1 MIDQIEF
8 DLLKEDNKKLLRQ
21 LELIRQTVILKSYKL
36 GTEFFNA
43 LVKQLNEALEADFTF
58 IGKLCNDSDIQTLS
72 VFSQNA
78 IQPNFS
84 YSLAH
89 TPCATLIGN
98 DSCCYSDK
106 VTELFPDD
114 KMLVEMGVS
123 GYLGVSL
130 FDSKKQAAGILV
142 SLFKRP
148 IKDAFFKETLLL
160 IYASQ
165 AGGELEHLNHYR
177 QLEESRKELELKHTE
192 LTERNMELQSLEK
205 ELWNINEQLFRSNEV
220 LVVSEQIASTQN
232 QRLAIL
238 FNNLPEGLMLES
250 DKGIILRVNQKFC
263 DFFGLNLPPA
273 MLEEANSR
281 QAAERI
287 SDLFMKPDTFLDRTD
302 IILREGKSV
311 SGEELELKDGRFFE
325 RDFFPVHLGEG
336 QVEKL
341 WVYRDVSARKVREK
355 SEKRLTQRIEAALRS
370 GNMAWWEVQ
379 FPSGKMVFDK
389 RKAEMLGYN
398 PGEFYSIDDF
408 GKYIHPEDKENVDTC
423 MEQCIS
429 GRKKIYEAEYR
440 ILNRQGNYRWF
451 FDTGEIA
458 EQDKKKGTALLVGL
472 VEDITERKEAEQ
484 SLRESEERLELS
496 IRGAGLGLWMWN
508 MKTGSTTYNERWAE
522 LIGYSLE
529 ELSPT
534 TIETWNQFVHP
545 DDMAVSEEALRKHI
559 KGESDFYEC
568 EVRMQHKDGHWVWV
582 LDRGKVFEWDS
593 KGNPVRMNGI
603 QSDISARKSIETE
616 LHLTQ
621 MHYTDFI
628 NASTDLVSY
637 WKVESGLNNKLP
649 LDKQVEKLYRTVCLD
664 ANKAL
669 WKIVGLSSKDQIVGR
684 QIHEF
689 YDKPLLEDAINQFV
703 QNGYQLVNY
712 EIHHHIINGADFY
725 SLASWYG
732 IVEEEELRNVWVVSR
747 DITQLKRAENKI
759 LENEKQLQLIFDNS
773 PVVMLLL
780 NEKAEIIR
788 VNNTGKQFSGLDLDS
803 VQHRQPGDLLSCI
816 ESIYLPEGCGTGES
830 CKTCILRSTLLE
842 TISTG
847 LSSTKLET
855 SLTILKDEV
864 SEKRDITISI
874 VPAISEHEK
883 TYLLTIDDITERKKA
898 EEKLRLNEEH
908 FRLMVENMPVLINA
922 FDVSGN
928 FVFWNKE
935 CESVTGYNAE
945 EVIGSNEVLEKLY
958 PNNDYRYQKIDQY
971 FDDISKVK
979 NVEIDLINKTGECRT
994 IVWSNINKPVP
1005 LKNWAGWEVG
1015 IEITERKR
1023 ALIALKK
1030 SEERYKALFLSAGD
1044 GVLLTEADKVID
1056 CNDSSLNLLKG
1067 TREEIIGLHPWDFSP
1082 DFQPDGRSSMEAT
1095 KEFIGKALMGNIQR
1109 FEFLHKDLQGGLFY
1123 ADITLS
1129 AVDIEKKLFLGVLRD
1144 ITDRKIT
1151 EKALEESYSKFKA
1164 LADYTHDWEYWM
1176 GPDDRYI
1183 YISPSCERV
1192 SGYKAEEFV
1201 NNPQLFDSIVLEED
1215 RSDWMQHSMN
1225 PQHLPGNDNPIE
1237 FRILTRKGKI
1247 KWISHVCHQVT
1258 DANGIY
1264 RGVRATNRDIT
1275 VQKLSQIALTESE
1288 MRFKQLAEISQEGI
1302 IIHKNGVLI
1311 DANKAFLA
1319 LTGYKLEEILG
1330 TNFFDTFF
1338 SSQDRELAID
1348 RTTQDYNLPWEVEI
1362 YKNNS
1367 KTFLAE
1373 ILSKKISTSQ
1383 PLRAVSVRDI
1393 SEQKQMQQKILH
1405 AIIQTEEQERRRV
1418 AQDLHDG
1425 LGPILS
1431 TIKLLSQTYMNTQ
1444 NEEFRNKLKDQ
1455 LLSGIEEALDQTSS
1469 IANNLSPH
1477 VLIDFGLKVAI
1488 QKFIEKVQRI
1498 NELKVVF
1505 VYDLADPIQ
1514 SDVEITL
1521 YRVTIELINNTLKH
1535 SGASEM
1541 NIVYKSSGHNIYFQ
1555 FSDNGSGFQ
1564 FEEKR
1569 NANTSMGLFNI
1580 VNRVKS
1586 LGGTVFFENP
1596 SQGGIRYEICLPN
1609 KNTD

>member
-8 DLLKEDNKKLLRQ
+8 DLLKEDNKKLLHQ
-21 LELIRQTVILKSYKL
+21 LELIRHTVILKSYKL
-36 GTEFFNA
+36 GTDFFNA
-43 LVKQLNEALEADFTF
+43 LVTQLNEALKADFTF

-78 IQPNFS
+78 LQANFS
-84 YSLAH
+84 YTLAN

-98 DSCCYSDK
+98 PSCCYSDK

-114 KMLVEMGVS
+114 HMLIEMGVS

-130 FDSKKQAAGILV
+130 FDSKKQATGILV

-148 IKDAFFKETLLL
+148 IQDALFKETLLL

-165 AGGELEHLNHYR
+165 AGGELEHMNHYR

-192 LTERNMELQSLEK
+192 LAERNK
-205 ELWNINEQLFRSNEV
+205 ELHALEEELRNTNEQLFRSNEV
-220 LVVSEQIASTQN
+220 LVVSEQIASIQN
-232 QRLAIL
+232 QRLANL
-238 FNNLPEGLMLES
+238 FNNVPDGLILES
-250 DKGIILRVNQKFC
+250 YKGIVLRVNKKFC
-263 DFFGLNLPPA
+263 ELFELNLPPV

-281 QAAERI
+281 QVAERVSNQFLN
-287 SDLFMKPDTFLDRTD
+287 SDAFLDRTD
-302 IILREGKSV
+302 SILREGKRV

-325 RDFFPVHLGEG
+325 RDFFPVGMGEG
-336 QVEKL
+336 QIEKL

-355 SEKRLTQRIEAALRS
+355 SEKKLTQRIEAALRS
-370 GNMAWWEVQ
+370 GNMAWWEVEL
-379 FPSGKMVFDK
+379 PSGKMVFDK

-398 PGEFYSIDDF
+398 PDEFNCIDDF
-408 GKYIHPEDKENVDTC
+408 GKYIHPEDKENADRC
-423 MEQCIS
+423 MELCIT
-429 GRKKIYEAEYR
+429 GQRKIYEAEYR

-451 FDTGEIA
+451 FDTGEIV
-458 EQDKKKGTALLVGL
+458 ERNTEKGITWIVGL

-496 IRGAGLGLWMWN
+496 INGAGLGLWMWN
-508 MKTGSTTYNERWAE
+508 MQTGATTYNERWAE
-522 LIGYSLE
+522 ILGYSLK
-529 ELSPT
+529 ELIPT
-534 TIETWNQFVHP
+534 TIDTWNQLVHP
-545 DDMAVSEEALRKHI
+545 EDMAVSVEALHSHVLGKS
-559 KGESDFYEC
+559 EFYEC
-568 EVRMQHKDGHWVWV
+568 EVRMRHKDGHWVWV
-582 LDRGKVFEWDS
+582 LDRGKVFERD
-593 KGNPVRMNGI
+593 KAGNPLRMSGT
-603 QSDISARKSIETE
+603 QSDISARKATEAE

-621 MHYTDFI
+621 MRYSDFV
-628 NASTDLVSY
+628 NVSNDLVSY
-637 WKVESGLNNKLP
+637 WKLPDGLSADLP
-649 LDKQVEKLYRTVCLD
+649 TRDQHNLILSAMCLD
-664 ANKAL
+664 ANRAFLEAVGLNSKDEMIGVLMKDFLDYTLYREAINTFIQANY
-669 WKIVGLSSKDQIVGR
+669 KIVNFPTHAMLS
-684 QIHEF
+684 
-689 YDKPLLEDAINQFV
+689 
-703 QNGYQLVNY
+703 NGKEAYN
-712 EIHHHIINGADFY
+712 
-725 SLASWYG
+725 LASWYG
-732 IVEEEELRNVWVVSR
+732 ITEDNELKYIWAVGKN
-747 DITQLKRAENKI
+747 ITELKLAEI
-759 LENEKQLQLIFDNS
+759 QIQRNEKQLQLIFDNS
-773 PVVMLLL
+773 PVIMMLL
-780 NEKAEIIR
+780 NEHAEILRI
-788 VNNTGKQFSGLDLDS
+788 NKTGKQYSGLDTDS
-803 VQHRQPGDLLSCI
+803 VRHRQPGDLLNCI
-816 ESIYLPEGCGTGES
+816 ETIYLPQGCGTGEVCKS
-830 CKTCILRSTLLE
+830 CTLRLIILE
-842 TISTG
+842 AISSG
-847 LSSTKLET
+847 MGVTKIET
-855 SLTILKDEV
+855 SVRIQNKEYI
-864 SEKRDITISI
+864 ENRDITISV
-874 VPAISEHEK
+874 VPAIGENEK
-883 TYLLTIDDITERKKA
+883 TYLLTIDDIT
-898 EEKLRLNEEH
+898 
-908 FRLMVENMPVLINA
+908 
-922 FDVSGN
+922 
-928 FVFWNKE
+928 
-935 CESVTGYNAE
+935 
-945 EVIGSNEVLEKLY
+945 
-958 PNNDYRYQKIDQY
+958 
-971 FDDISKVK
+971 
-979 NVEIDLINKTGECRT
+979 
-994 IVWSNINKPVP
+994 
-1005 LKNWAGWEVG
+1005 
-1015 IEITERKR
+1015 
-1023 ALIALKK
+1023 
-1030 SEERYKALFLSAGD
+1030 
-1044 GVLLTEADKVID
+1044 
-1056 CNDSSLNLLKG
+1056 
-1067 TREEIIGLHPWDFSP
+1067 
-1082 DFQPDGRSSMEAT
+1082 
-1095 KEFIGKALMGNIQR
+1095 
-1109 FEFLHKDLQGGLFY
+1109 
-1123 ADITLS
+1123 
-1129 AVDIEKKLFLGVLRD
+1129 
-1144 ITDRKIT
+1144 DRKLA

-1164 LADYTHDWEYWM
+1164 LADYTYDWEYWI

-1183 YISPSCERV
+1183 YISPSCERI

-1215 RSDWMQHSMN
+1215 RFDWMQHSKN
-1225 PQHLPGNDNPIE
+1225 LQHLPGNENPIE

-1247 KWISHVCHQVT
+1247 KWISHVCRQVT
-1258 DANGIY
+1258 DTNGSY

-1319 LTGYKLEEILG
+1319 LTGYKFEEILG

-1505 VYDLADPIQ
+1505 AYDLADPIQ

-1541 NIVYKSSGHNIYFQ
+1541 NIVYKSSVHNIYFH